1 MADADED
8 APSALAPLPHAVL
21 LSIFAQLPVDLRA
34 RCACVCRGWR
44 AALSERSLWTRLDV
58 SRASS
63 VTVAVTDALLRGAA
77 ARAGGA
83 LEALDVSRSRG
94 VSREA
99 RLAVVTA
106 NAGTLRELRMC
117 NDVCDFDDDD
127 DTLLSLGETEALLRA
142 APQLRVLDAHVACDS
157 VVDARR
163 ALRAEGL
170 LAPLRVHG
178 LRVAEDG
185 AAEADMLA
193 LSTDVAAHA
202 VLQAL
207 CFITDLPTP
216 AALDA
221 IVAAALVRQLTALE
235 LGVVTAPVL
244 ARLLGGSHIQR
255 LVMWGGGR
263 DAAALLDERAAT
275 LLAGALRANNTLT
288 VLQLAAVQFWDNAAA
303 ASTLMGA
310 LTAHPSL
317 RTLSLRFNEMQDA
330 DRAAAGAT
338 LGALL
343 AANAPA
349 LIELDVSFCLLRD
362 AGMAP
367 LFEALPANTHLRTLR
382 CSGNGITEAF
392 VAAVLLPAV
401 RANACLRILETAGGG
416 GNWPGEREAEEIV
429 NRRAD
434 AR

>member
-1 MADADED
+1 
-8 APSALAPLPHAVL
+8 
-21 LSIFAQLPVDLRA
+21 
-34 RCACVCRGWR
+34 
-44 AALSERSLWTRLDV
+44 
-58 SRASS
+58 
-63 VTVAVTDALLRGAA
+63 
-77 ARAGGA
+77 
-83 LEALDVSRSRG
+83 
-94 VSREA
+94 
-99 RLAVVTA
+99 
-106 NAGTLRELRMC
+106 
-117 NDVCDFDDDD
+117 
-127 DTLLSLGETEALLRA
+127 
-142 APQLRVLDAHVACDS
+142 
-157 VVDARR
+157 
-163 ALRAEGL
+163 
-170 LAPLRVHG
+170 
-178 LRVAEDG
+178 
-185 AAEADMLA
+185 
-193 LSTDVAAHA
+193 
-202 VLQAL
+202 
-207 CFITDLPTP
+207 
-216 AALDA
+216 
-221 IVAAALVRQLTALE
+221 
-235 LGVVTAPVL
+235 
-244 ARLLGGSHIQR
+244 
-255 LVMWGGGR
+255 MWGGGR
-263 DAAALLDERAAT
+263 DAAALLDEPAAT